1 MSADDKPAQYN
12 NIYTNDIKELKLNPG
27 VIYFKEYTTRGNPSL
42 PVLQKILQK
51 LVDTGYGY
59 IKNHNLNGD
68 IKYTNTSLI
77 VGREVT
83 VYVPDNGYIELLK
96 KLPDQEQTCI
106 NNLEVYRK
114 QQEAETA
121 VKNFTQA
128 FPYFTDYK
136 ITNKLKEIYSGYPN
150 L

>member
-59 IKNHNLNGD
+59 IQYTDQNLDTDFFKVKTDEGFPLFGGRFFNGD
-68 IKYTNTSLI
+68 L
-77 VGREVT
+77 T
-83 VYVPDNGYIELLK
+83 VK
-96 KLPDQEQTCI
+96 
-106 NNLEVYRK
+106 
-114 QQEAETA
+114 TA
-121 VKNFTQA
+121 
-128 FPYFTDYK
+128 
-136 ITNKLKEIYSGYPN
+136 
-150 L
+150 